1 MFPFYPL
8 PNQILSLML
17 TKVKDSRVQ
26 TLWNLVSYFEMIM
39 GVGSKEVDP
48 YRLLGLSVNA
58 SERDINKRW
67 RTLSVKYHPDKV
79 RFKVSLY
86 HLN

>member
-1 MFPFYPL
+1 
-8 PNQILSLML
+8 
-17 TKVKDSRVQ
+17 
-26 TLWNLVSYFEMIM
+26 MIM